1 MSGIDYYSFS
11 GQIVPQTNPNV
22 KVETELNM
30 PTAPM
35 YRDLETYNG
44 RCAVWLKHIGISGDT
59 GIAQVAQFIRDFLN
73 ETTPIFVMK
82 GCASLNQMSL
92 KANKGNNFIDG
103 TTSQGLTAGSVRTEA
118 RGGFRDAT
126 FLCPFNTNH
135 LELTNADGIEQGD
148 IYHQVAREASATAGI
163 PDARN
168 PPLGD
173 GSGDGTQG
181 NAPAHTI
188 MIDNAKFFTE
198 YYNHNVG
205 NMGEAVIVNNLWGSS
220 INFAL
225 EGLKKNKFFAGQ
237 VVPLRN
243 YEADV
248 NFEIVVK
255 PLKNEPIYRGLPD
268 EKD

>member
-11 GQIVPQTNPNV
+11 GQIVPQADPNV

-44 RCAVWLKHIGISGDT
+44 RCAVWLKHIAISGDIGAEQNAGT
-59 GIAQVAQFIRDFLN
+59 VRNFLN

-82 GCASLNQMSL
+82 GCASLNQIAL
-92 KANKGNNFIDG
+92 QTNKGLPYIEG
-103 TTSQGLTAGSVRTEA
+103 TDSQTFAFPSLRTEA

-135 LELTNADGIEQGD
+135 LELNNADGLETGD
-148 IYHQVAREASATAGI
+148 LYHQVASNANGGGAG
-163 PDARN
+163 
-168 PPLGD
+168 GD
-173 GSGDGTQG
+173 GGGAG
-181 NAPAHTI
+181 VNAPASTI
-188 MIDNAKFFTE
+188 LVDNAKFFTE
-198 YYNHNVG
+198 YHNPNVG

-220 INFAL
+220 ITFTL
-225 EGLKKNKFFAGQ
+225 EGIKKNKFFAGQ
-237 VVPLRN
+237 VVGLRN

-255 PLKNEPIYRGLPD
+255 PLKNEPD

>member
-11 GQIVPQTNPNV
+11 GQIVPQTNPNL

-44 RCAVWLKHIGISGDT
+44 RCAVWLKHIGVSGDS
-59 GIAQVAQFIRDFLN
+59 GIAQVAQFFRDFLN

-103 TTSQGLTAGSVRTEA
+103 STSQGITAGSVRTEA

-126 FLCPFNTNH
+126 FVCPFNTNH
-135 LELTNADGIEQGD
+135 LSFDNAGGGLSVGD
-148 IYHQVAREASATAGI
+148 FFNQVASNANGGGAG
-163 PDARN
+163 
-168 PPLGD
+168 GT
-173 GSGDGTQG
+173 GDGTAG

-188 MIDNAKFFTE
+188 LIDNMKYFTE
-198 YYNHNVG
+198 YHNPSVG
-205 NMGEAVIVNNLWGSS
+205 NIGEAVIVNNLWGSP
-220 INFAL
+220 ITFAL
-225 EGLKKNKFFAGQ
+225 EGMKKNKFFAGQ

-248 NFEIVVK
+248 NFEIIVK
-255 PLKNEPIYRGLPD
+255 PLKNEPVYRGLPED
-268 EKD
+268 DKNREKY

>member
-22 KVETELNM
+22 KVETQLNI

-44 RCAVWLKHIGISGDT
+44 RCAVWLKHIGFCGRSANQNAGT
-59 GIAQVAQFIRDFLN
+59 IRDFLN

-82 GCASLNQMSL
+82 GCASLNQIAL
-92 KANKGNNFIDG
+92 QTNKGQPYIDG
-103 TTSQGLTAGSVRTEA
+103 TDSQVFAFPSLRTEA

-135 LELTNADGIEQGD
+135 LELNNGDGLEAGD
-148 IYHQVAREASATAGI
+148 FYHQVASDANGGGAG
-163 PDARN
+163 
-168 PPLGD
+168 GT
-173 GSGDGTQG
+173 GDGTG
-181 NAPAHTI
+181 VNAPASTLLL
-188 MIDNAKFFTE
+188 DNAKFFTE
-198 YYNHNVG
+198 YHNPSVG

-220 INFAL
+220 INFTL
-225 EGLKKNKFFAGQ
+225 EGIKKSKFFAGQ
-237 VVPLRN
+237 VVGLRN

>member
-11 GQIVPQTNPNV
+11 GQIVPQTDPNL

-44 RCAVWLKHIGISGDT
+44 RCAVWLKHIGISGNI
-59 GIAQVAQFIRDFLN
+59 GAAQLSQFVRVFLN

-103 TTSQGLTAGSVRTEA
+103 STSQGLTVGSVRTEA

-135 LELTNADGIEQGD
+135 LELDNADGIESGD
-148 IYHQVAREASATAGI
+148 LYHQVASNANGGGAG
-163 PDARN
+163 
-168 PPLGD
+168 GT
-173 GSGDGTQG
+173 GDGTGG
-181 NAPAHTI
+181 NAPASTI
-188 MIDNAKFFTE
+188 MIDNAKYFTE
-198 YYNHNVG
+198 FHNPSVG

-220 INFAL
+220 ITFAL
-225 EGLKKNKFFAGQ
+225 EGMKKNKFFAGQ
-237 VVPLRN
+237 VIPLRN

>member
-11 GQIVPQTNPNV
+11 GQIVPQTDPNL

-44 RCAVWLKHIGISGDT
+44 RCAVWLKHIGISGNI
-59 GIAQVAQFIRDFLN
+59 GAAQLSKFVRNFLN

-92 KANKGNNFIDG
+92 KANKGNDFIDG
-103 TTSQGLTAGSVRTEA
+103 STSQGITVGSVRTEA

-135 LELTNADGIEQGD
+135 LELDNTDGIVTGD
-148 IYHQVAREASATAGI
+148 IYHQISREASATAGI
-163 PDARN
+163 PHAL
-168 PPLGD
+168 PG
-173 GSGDGTQG
+173 GGGTGDGTAG
-181 NAPAHTI
+181 NAPATMF
-188 MIDNAKFFTE
+188 MIDNAKFFKE

-205 NMGEAVIVNNLWGSS
+205 NM
-220 INFAL
+220 
-225 EGLKKNKFFAGQ
+225 
-237 VVPLRN
+237 
-243 YEADV
+243 
-248 NFEIVVK
+248 
-255 PLKNEPIYRGLPD
+255 
-268 EKD
+268 